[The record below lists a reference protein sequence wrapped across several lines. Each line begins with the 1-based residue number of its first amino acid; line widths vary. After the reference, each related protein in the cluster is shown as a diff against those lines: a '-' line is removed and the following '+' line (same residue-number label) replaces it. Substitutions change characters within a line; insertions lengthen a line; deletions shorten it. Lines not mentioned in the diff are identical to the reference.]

1 MSDSARTCAGS
12 DRGRIRSATNSA
24 RTCICGVRV
33 SAREPTRSRA
43 ATRTSTGASAQ
54 RAHEANST
62 RLFARGRGKCARD
75 GARRRRGGDALVG
88 WTAAAQD
95 GELRPQAGARRHRL
109 CQRRRRSRSR
119 PPLAPGA
126 PSQRPFASF
135 AHPFPVSW
143 LPRPGARK
151 STRLARILRSAQCSP
166 RDRPLLP
173 RPSPLLRAQTAVQF
187 CYPLGQAEPLGGT
200 KSPGLA
206 KRR

>member
-1 MSDSARTCAGS
+1 MLKPPITWARPRADATVVERPRGGGSVCLVSDSARTCAGS
-12 DRGRIRSATNSA
+12 DRGRIRSATIFCNLSN
-24 RTCICGVRV
+24 CGVSV
-33 SAREPTRSRA
+33 SAREPTRSPT
-43 ATRTSTGASAQ
+43 ATHTNAGASTQ
-54 RAHEANST
+54 RATAANST
-62 RLFARGRGKCARD
+62 QLFARTRGKCARD

-143 LPRPGARK
+143 LP
-151 STRLARILRSAQCSP
+151 
-166 RDRPLLP
+166 
-173 RPSPLLRAQTAVQF
+173 
-187 CYPLGQAEPLGGT
+187 
-200 KSPGLA
+200 
-206 KRR
+206 